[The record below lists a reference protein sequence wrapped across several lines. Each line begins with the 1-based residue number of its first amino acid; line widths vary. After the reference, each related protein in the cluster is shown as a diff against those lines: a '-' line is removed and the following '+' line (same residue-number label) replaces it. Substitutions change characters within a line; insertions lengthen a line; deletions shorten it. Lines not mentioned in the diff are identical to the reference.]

1 MAMQVDKVADMVVNM
16 EADKGTDK
24 LADMVVLM
32 VENMEVDE
40 VSNEVP
46 NEVAHM
52 VVDMED
58 RPGLP
63 GLAYLRCLFDFF
75 LPSLYLYS
83 AKADVRYL
91 VLLNHL
97 YLFCILFSSV
107 LQKYTR
113 QRQMCDSLAYW
124 ITQVAASCLGT
135 DLYQSRRHLEVQRSK
150 ASCSAKH

>member
-32 VENMEVDE
+32 VENMEVDK

-63 GLAYLRCLFDFF
+63 GLAYLRCLF
-75 LPSLYLYS
+75 
-83 AKADVRYL
+83 
-91 VLLNHL
+91 
-97 YLFCILFSSV
+97 SSV

-113 QRQMCDSLAYW
+113 QRQMCDSLAY
-124 ITQVAASCLGT
+124 
-135 DLYQSRRHLEVQRSK
+135 
-150 ASCSAKH
+150 